1 MIISTNRYLL
11 TDVQN
16 VYARHQLHL
25 SKFCLCARNREHGE
39 QVRNPICQMYNST
52 DNCPARHLLFFLWVF
67 KKISALVNS
76 DHCVP

>member
-11 TDVQN
+11 THVQN
-16 VYARHQLHL
+16 GYARGNNQLHL

-52 DNCPARHLLFFLWVF
+52 DDCLARHLHFLMG
-67 KKISALVNS
+67 I
-76 DHCVP
+76 